1 MTVTIQ
7 SRTRK
12 LGFIAFAVAAAV
24 GFSGCGA
31 GGTSPRVLEGQEAL
45 LPEEDGGQEGV
56 GAPAQTA
63 GDLAKAPDETTENKA
78 EAEAPGE
85 GAKGPT
91 EADPVED
98 ALAQYRIIVSQA
110 ESYVYGETLED
121 LETTG
126 YQYALVQMLPND
138 PVPTLLLQKQEGG
151 WTYVSH
157 TRIFQYNPDT
167 KNVCQPEETIAGG
180 IRSGLNLAEDGIGIL
195 DTAWS
200 GGTGKTEVQRITLY
214 KDSLNRETYWRGR
227 IDLLGDEVSL
237 IEIEWHETGDLT
249 ALDRWEA
256 PPEAQASIDRG
267 TLPTDGD
274 RIVLTGTVGT
284 YDYDEIVAL
293 QKVPDPNAFDA
304 SSVEYARSVTYH
316 VIVLDE
322 PQYLRLRGGD
332 GEDPDCYIT
341 GEVLMI
347 NLFDTN
353 DADPYEGQHIMFSI
367 DPATTIWPTDTS
379 LPFGQPRAGE
389 IHVLD

>member
-1 MTVTIQ
+1 MTATIQ
-7 SRTRK
+7 GRMRK
-12 LGFIAFAVAAAV
+12 LGFIAFAVAAAG
-24 GFSGCGA
+24 GFGGCGA
-31 GGTSPRVLEGQEAL
+31 GGTSPRVLEGQETL
-45 LPEEDGGQEGV
+45 LTEEDGGQEGAE
-56 GAPAQTA
+56 APDKTA
-63 GDLAKAPDETTENKA
+63 GDLSGASGGTTENQT
-78 EAEAPGE
+78 EAETPEE
-85 GAKGPT
+85 GAETPK
-91 EADPVED
+91 EADPVEE
-98 ALAQYRIIVSQA
+98 ALAQYRAIVGQA
-110 ESYVYGETLED
+110 ESYVYGEALED
-121 LETTG
+121 LETAG
-126 YQYALVQMLPND
+126 YQYALVQLLPND
-138 PVPTLLLQKQEGG
+138 PVPTLLLQKQEEG
-151 WTYVSH
+151 WTYVTN

-180 IRSGLNLAEDGIGIL
+180 IRSSLNMAEDGIGIL

-200 GGTGKTEVQRITLY
+200 GGTGETEVQRITLY

-249 ALDRWEA
+249 ALDRWEV
-256 PPEAQASIDRG
+256 PPEAQASIDRS

-293 QKVPDPNAFDA
+293 QKAPDPNAFDA

-341 GEVLMI
+341 GEVLMF
-347 NLFDTN
+347 NLFETD
-353 DADPYEGQHIMFSI
+353 DADPYEGQHITFSI
-367 DPATTIWPTDTS
+367 DPATTFWPTDTS